1 MFFSAVLAGYFAW
14 RTVRSSPEDEASPPD
29 PAADAKSRA
38 EDGDSG
44 GLRKV
49 RAREG
54 GEGFFREL
62 SRLMNFVSVFRF
74 RHELAS
80 HRIEIPVPFR

>member
-14 RTVRSSPEDEASPPD
+14 RTVRSSPEDEASPPE

-38 EDGDSG
+38 EDRDS

-49 RAREG
+49 RARRG
-54 GEGFFREL
+54 MGFFREL
-62 SRLMNFVSVFRF
+62 SRLVNFVSFFRF